1 MGIDNLIIISF
12 SILIFL
18 VGFILGLFFNYLS
31 NVKNLAGNNKISKKQ
46 DENSE
51 ILSENIA
58 DPKLQK
64 AKILLDIIRKNGKLP
79 IRLNPQVI
87 KGLKVIANS
96 NNWENEIDSE
106 TLNNIIK
113 IYNKW
118 QAAIK
123 AANDKKVIKGL
134 KGFGFEKPD
143 IWEGTFE
150 EYQKAIDNGIINES
164 TKVYIIDNSAP
175 KQWITYNDDG
185 SVEEWM
191 E

>member
-1 MGIDNLIIISF
+1 MDINNLMIISF
-12 SILIFL
+12 SVFIFL
-18 VGFILGLFFNYLS
+18 VGFILGLFFNLLF
-31 NVKNLAGNNKISKKQ
+31 NVKYSAINNKILEKQ
-46 DENSE
+46 DKNSV
-51 ILSENIA
+51 SSTKNIE

-64 AKILLDIIRKNGKLP
+64 AKILLDTIRKNGKLP

-113 IYNKW
+113 IYNTW

-123 AANDKKVIKGL
+123 SANDKKVIKGL

-150 EYQKAIDNGIINES
+150 EYQKAIDNGIINEN
-164 TKVYIIDNSAP
+164 TKAYIIDNSAP